1 MASPT
6 SSSDRPVPRDRLAG
20 ISLCVLVEGGKTAA
34 AFERLVTSLFTA
46 GVGMLQI
53 RDKLL
58 PDAVLLDR
66 VRMALTAARR
76 HDPGAP
82 PLVTVNDRVGLVAA
96 SGADGVHVGAGDV
109 PVPEAR
115 RLLGADVL
123 VGRTAHAFD
132 EARLAVAAGAD
143 YLGVGPCF

>member
-20 ISLCVLVEGGKTAA
+20 ISLCVLVEGGKSAA

-46 GVGMLQI
+46 GVGMLQV

-58 PDAVLLDR
+58 PDAVLIDR

-82 PLVTVNDRVGLVAA
+82 PLVTVK
-96 SGADGVHVGAGDV
+96 SDGGTKFVFKKLTSV
-109 PVPEAR
+109 
-115 RLLGADVL
+115 
-123 VGRTAHAFD
+123 
-132 EARLAVAAGAD
+132 
-143 YLGVGPCF
+143 